1 MVSITTALALL
12 SAGLY
17 LDGRTRLSRDLAFG
31 IPGLKTKW
39 WFERQL
45 VPNNDISLYNRF
57 EDQCRIRPYAIALVY
72 EGHSYSWRDLEIAS
86 NRMSHWYISEGI
98 EPKDRVAMFMTNSP
112 LFVISWLALLKIKAV
127 AAFINNQ
134 IVGPVLLHSLK
145 TANSKLLVFD
155 YELSV
160 SLEESIDQIRG
171 ELGYRLFTVTP
182 QEQVLSRFDEHGKDP
197 EKRWFGFMDWKQC
210 SAEGFPRESR
220 KDVVIGDAVALIYT
234 SGTTGFPK
242 AAVMDHGR
250 CSLAISVW
258 SGICKITEKDRSYD
272 CLPLYHSAGAI
283 VGIGQSWISGC
294 TVVLARKFSTST
306 FWKDVRE
313 NDVTL
318 FQYIGELCR
327 YLVNA
332 PEDPLDKDNKVRLM
346 FGNGLRPDIWRRF
359 QERFG
364 VETVF
369 EAYTMSEATSALFN
383 LTSGEDGAGAVG
395 KLNRSMQT
403 TGLECHPWADCP
415 PFDTNCANRFRG
427 PLVRLF
433 QAGMKI
439 VRVDLDT
446 EELLRD
452 KKGFCIECDVG
463 ETGELV
469 TLADNKTS
477 QSRFIGYY
485 NQPKLSNAKLIQD
498 AFVKGDQY
506 MRTGDLLYRTKD
518 HFWYFADR
526 AGDTFRWK
534 GENVSTA
541 EVADTLGHLDGI
553 ASCTVYGVT
562 VPRQDGRA
570 GMVAVVL
577 KDAYWETDPKDVNNK
592 EETQGDI
599 STTEAVAC
607 SAPSAKI
614 NEKALEQFM
623 VRLGQLASKR
633 LPSYAIPRFVRICEQ
648 ELEITGT
655 FKNKKVELKKEA
667 FDLEKVHE
675 RLYWWTPQGCYKPFG
690 PKELAIIHAGRAS
703 L

>member
-1 MVSITTALALL
+1 MVSFTTALALV

-17 LDGRTRLSRDLAFG
+17 LDGWSRFSRDLNFAIPGLRTRL
-31 IPGLKTKW
+31 

-45 VPNNDISLYNRF
+45 IPNNDVSLYNRF
-57 EDQCRIRPYAIALVY
+57 EDQCRLRPHAIALIFDSC
-72 EGHSYSWRDLEIAS
+72 SYTWRDLELAS
-86 NRMSHWYISEGI
+86 NRMSHWYLSQGI
-98 EPKDRVAMFMTNSP
+98 GPKDRVAMFMTNSP

-155 YELSV
+155 YELAGA
-160 SLEESIDQIRG
+160 LEESIDQIRG
-171 ELGYRLFTVTP
+171 EDPEKGGLGFRLFTVTP
-182 QEQVLSRFDEHGKDP
+182 REQVLSRWDEHGKD
-197 EKRWFGFMDWKQC
+197 ETERWFGFMDWRAC
-210 SAEGFPRESR
+210 SAVGFSRESR
-220 KDVVIGDAVALIYT
+220 QDVVIGDAVALIYT

-250 CSLAISVW
+250 CTLAVSIW

-283 VGIGQSWISGC
+283 IGIGQSWVSGC
-294 TVVLARKFSTST
+294 TVVLAKKFSTT
-306 FWKDVRE
+306 MFWKDVRE
-313 NDVTL
+313 QEVTL
-318 FQYIGELCR
+318 IQYIGELCR

-332 PEDPLDKDNKVRLM
+332 PEDPLDKENKVRLM
-346 FGNGLRPDIWRRF
+346 FGNGLRPDIWRKF

-364 VETVF
+364 VESVF
-369 EAYTMSEATSALFN
+369 ESYTMSEATSALFN
-383 LTSGEDGAGAVG
+383 ISSGEDGAGAVG
-395 KLNRSMQT
+395 Y
-403 TGLECHPWADCP
+403 
-415 PFDTNCANRFRG
+415 RG
-427 PLVRLF
+427 PILRKF
-433 QAGMKI
+433 QAGLRI

-446 EELLRD
+446 EELLKD
-452 KKGFCIECDVG
+452 KDGYCIECDYG
-463 ETGELV
+463 ETGELI

-477 QSRFIGYY
+477 QTRYIGYY

-498 AFVKGDQY
+498 AFEKGDQY

-518 HFWYFADR
+518 NFWYFADR

-541 EVADTLGHLDGI
+541 EVADTLGHVDGI

-562 VPRQDGRA
+562 VPGQDGRA

-577 KDAYWETDPKDVNNK
+577 KDNFWEIESNSAACVEVAPTNDDDV
-592 EETQGDI
+592 
-599 STTEAVAC
+599 
-607 SAPSAKI
+607 PSNVTVVPARKI
-614 NEKALEQFM
+614 NEKILEEF
-623 VRLGQLASKR
+623 VDRLGKFASKR

-655 FKNKKVELKKEA
+655 FKNKKIELKKEA
-667 FDLEKVHE
+667 FDLQKVQE
-675 RLYWWTPQGCYKPFG
+675 RLYWWAPQGCYKPFG
-690 PKELAIIHAGRAS
+690 VKELATIHAGRAR